1 MILPPGS
8 PVVLEHVIIARR
20 LQEAMLE
27 GLVDVAVATRQDMAE
42 TEALE
47 EVRMWSSVYSAYE
60 KYSPS

>member
-1 MILPPGS
+1 MIFPPDS

-27 GLVDVAVATRQDMAE
+27 GLADVAVATRQDMAE

-47 EVRMWSSVYSAYE
+47 EVRMWSVDIQCL
-60 KYSPS
+60 